1 MRMFL
6 GYKERIFKMI
16 KPTKRKVKKVAKKS
30 TKKVVKKKASR
41 IKCNPTN
48 FKKELNELRRETV
61 KLYHG
66 KNLALYGILVKLHGD
81 DVDLYQVI
89 NYDYGHKESFD
100 ESEVISIEDNNIYLK
115 SGTSSTKR
123 LFR

>member
-1 MRMFL
+1 MFL
-6 GYKERIFKMI
+6 GFRKNLKMI
-16 KPTKRKVKKVAKKS
+16 KPIKRKVKKIAKKL
-30 TKKVVKKKASR
+30 TKKAAKKKVLKVKR
-41 IKCNPTN
+41 NPAN
-48 FKKELNELRRETV
+48 FKKDLNALRRETV

-81 DVDLYQVI
+81 DLDLYQVI